1 MHLPLECVFHFM
13 TSGPELPVRLSGH
26 SMATLGLGQAII
38 GGAESE
44 NQKIGS
50 KTYIKKIYH
59 LECAVGDC
67 VILKVGSELSISRGL
82 FVAIPIPDFLSGC
95 ILESKALILFLET
108 SYRNQ
113 SKSI

>member
-1 MHLPLECVFHFM
+1 MI
-13 TSGPELPVRLSGH
+13 SGPELPVRLSGH

-44 NQKIGS
+44 GIGS

-67 VILKVGSELSISRGL
+67 VISKVGSELSISRGL